1 MINVSTDTASTREKV
16 QGIHDSLKDDYPG
29 ISRISVAVYEQRT
42 DRLKTFVHSTDGAVP
57 FLHYDARLRDVPS
70 LALLAEHHA
79 ARVIDDF
86 AREMP
91 LGPHIRTLAAAGY
104 RSSYA
109 MPFYD
114 NGSLFGFLFYDSR
127 EPNYFSASTVRHLS
141 IYSHL
146 IALLVLSALAPARVL
161 RSALDV
167 AREFSHYR
175 DRETGAH
182 LDRMAR
188 YSRLIAETLSKQD
201 GLDDEFVEFVFLF
214 APLHDVGK
222 IAVPDTILLKPGKL
236 SPEEFEQMKAHVAS
250 GVELVEKITQ
260 SFSLGGTQRVEILRN
275 IVRYHHEWFDGSGY
289 LDGRAGEEIPIEARI
304 VGVADVFDALTTT
317 RPYKRAWSNSEA
329 FALLH
334 RHAGRQFDGRCV
346 QALTANPKEIDMIQ
360 KVFRSG
366 NGASGL

>member
-1 MINVSTDTASTREKV
+1 VINVSTDTASTPDKL

-29 ISRISVAVYEQRT
+29 INRISVAVYEQRT
-42 DRLKTFVHSTDGAVP
+42 DRLQTFVHSTDGPVP
-57 FLHYDARLRDVPS
+57 FVHYDARLNDVPS
-70 LALLAEHHA
+70 LVRLADHHV

-86 AREMP
+86 DQEIP
-91 LGPHIRTLAAAGY
+91 VGPHTRALAAAGY

-127 EPNYFSASTVRHLS
+127 EPHYFSAATVRHLS

-146 IALLVLSALAPARVL
+146 IALLVLNALAPARVL

-175 DRETGAH
+175 DRETGVH

-188 YSRLIAETLSKQD
+188 YARLIAQTLGKLN

-222 IAVPDTILLKPGKL
+222 IAVPDTILLKPGRL
-236 SPEEFEQMKAHVAS
+236 SPAEFEQMKAHVAS

-260 SFSLGGTQRVEILRN
+260 SFGLGRTQRVEILRN
-275 IVRYHHEWFDGSGY
+275 IVRFHHEWFDGSGY
-289 LDGRAGEEIPIEARI
+289 LEGRSGEHIPIEARI
-304 VGVADVFDALTTT
+304 VSVADVFDALTSA
-317 RPYKRAWSNSEA
+317 RPYKLAWSNEES
-329 FALLH
+329 FALLN
-334 RHAGRQFDGRCV
+334 RHAGRQFDARCV
-346 QALTANPKEIDMIQ
+346 DALTANLGEIEAIQ
-360 KVFRSG
+360 QRFRAA
-366 NGASGL
+366 GALPQA